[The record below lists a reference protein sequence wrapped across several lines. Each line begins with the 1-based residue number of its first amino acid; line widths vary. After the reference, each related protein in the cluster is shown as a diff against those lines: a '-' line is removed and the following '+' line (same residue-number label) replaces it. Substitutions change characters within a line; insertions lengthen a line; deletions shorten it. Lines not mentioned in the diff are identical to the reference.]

1 MPCIQSRIDTDKNEN
16 EMWIMDDESF
26 SWVSR
31 SHLEIERMPWLL
43 FCYIRTWK
51 QSHCGLQTP
60 WSIMFNVPFSPG
72 VCPFTMDPSYLH
84 QDCIPLLLS
93 GSVWQ
98 SILFPASFHQGSTG
112 SLDTIFPVCPSKFS
126 LHPSSCSTPLE
137 VDISGLHK
145 LGYWHLISSWFQP
158 VGGISRR

>member
-1 MPCIQSRIDTDKNEN
+1 MQLPVPCIQSRIDTDKNEN

-43 FCYIRTWK
+43 LCYIRTWK

-60 WSIMFNVPFSPG
+60 WSIMLNVPLSPG

-84 QDCIPLLLS
+84 QDCILLLLP

-98 SILFPASFHQGSTG
+98 SILFPASFHHGSTG
-112 SLDTIFPVCPSKFS
+112 SLDTLFS
-126 LHPSSCSTPLE
+126 LAVPLNSLSTLHPALHLWRLTS
-137 VDISGLHK
+137 VDCTN
-145 LGYWHLISSWFQP
+145 
-158 VGGISRR
+158 